1 MAYKDKAKQKATERD
16 RQRRYRKT
24 AGHPADGEG
33 VTPRTKGVTFLLG
46 TPDILL
52 KLTDPFW
59 RGRLAKIC
67 DAFEHSH
74 NPRYKEEVW
83 LGDTNVSL
91 ACDYLEC
98 TG

>member
-1 MAYKDKAKQKATERD
+1 MLKSEAKKHY
-16 RQRRYRKT
+16 QREYMKKRRSNKGSNILPLET
-24 AGHPADGEG
+24 DGSN
-33 VTPRTKGVTFLLG
+33 
-46 TPDILL
+46 TPDIIL
-52 KLTDPFW
+52 KLIDPFW

-83 LGDTNVSL
+83 LGETNLST